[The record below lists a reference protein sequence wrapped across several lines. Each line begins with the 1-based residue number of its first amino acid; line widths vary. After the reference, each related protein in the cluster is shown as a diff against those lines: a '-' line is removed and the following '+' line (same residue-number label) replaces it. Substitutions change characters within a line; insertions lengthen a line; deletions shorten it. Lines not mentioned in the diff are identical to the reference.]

1 MPCFLCSPNATDL
14 QTWRT
19 AKAQQ
24 DAING
29 AWHTTAVVDILPA
42 GQPHV
47 ATIEAAL
54 TGYAR
59 VPAVVTGLSC
69 VF

>member
-1 MPCFLCSPNATDL
+1 MPVFCVPLNATDL

-54 TGYAR
+54 TGYTIP
-59 VPAVVTGLSC
+59 VPAVNPGL
-69 VF
+69 